1 CHSMSLNVSVALD
14 RKSSIYLTGE
24 TISIEVHLENGG
36 RNREILAWGSVQL
49 TCDRTFGR
57 RKTLEGTT
65 STSISKGAFNVFSSV
80 PQVIFCDVDLLPG
93 QSKTFTCKI
102 TIPLNGIPPSFKGH
116 YIRYV
121 NRITLAVARI
131 RSTVRMLHLPLRIL
145 SSVGIDS
152 KSSRP
157 SDPFLAQ
164 TTREPTI
171 SELHTVGVDEITAP
185 RKPLIFSLTNERGKI
200 ATLTLFKKAFRLGE
214 DVVGHL
220 SFVGASLR
228 TIQFT
233 ARLETME
240 NLQDG
245 KNGDTENEP
254 NISHICKDER
264 ECSSLKET
272 SFRLPIPMH
281 ISPSFATLNV
291 NFKWRLRFE
300 FTISDQ
306 FDLELHDE
314 LDNLHQ
320 APLEM
325 EVDRLQWS
333 CDLFVLPSA
342 PFNIA
347 LTDESIFTPISLS
360 I

>member
-1 CHSMSLNVSVALD
+1 MSLTVSTSLD

-24 TISIEVHLENGG
+24 TVSIEVRLENGG

-65 STSISKGAFNVFSSV
+65 STSISKGAFNVFSSP

-93 QSKTFTCKI
+93 QSKTFACKV
-102 TIPLNGIPPSFKGH
+102 TIPVHGMPPSFKGH
-116 YIRYV
+116 YIRYA

-145 SSVGIDS
+145 LSVGVDS
-152 KSSRP
+152 KPSRVA
-157 SDPFLAQ
+157 DPFLAQ
-164 TTREPTI
+164 TSHEPTI
-171 SELHTVGVDEITAP
+171 CELHTLGVDEITAP
-185 RKPLIFSLTNERGKI
+185 RKAAVYSLTNDKGKI

-214 DVVGHL
+214 DVLGHI
-220 SFVGASLR
+220 SFVGSSLR

-233 ARLETME
+233 SRLETVE
-240 NLQDG
+240 SLQED
-245 KNGDTENEP
+245 KNGFTQPEP
-254 NISHICKDER
+254 HVTHVCKEET
-264 ECSSLKET
+264 ECSSLMET
-272 SFRLPIPMH
+272 SFRLPIPMSV
-281 ISPSFATLNV
+281 SPSFATHNV

-306 FDLELHDE
+306 FGLELHDE
-314 LDNLHQ
+314 LDNLYQ
-320 APLEM
+320 APLEVG
-325 EVDRLQWS
+325 VDRLQWS
-333 CDLFVLPSA
+333 CDLFVLPST

-347 LTDESIFTPISLS
+347 LTDESIISPVSLS